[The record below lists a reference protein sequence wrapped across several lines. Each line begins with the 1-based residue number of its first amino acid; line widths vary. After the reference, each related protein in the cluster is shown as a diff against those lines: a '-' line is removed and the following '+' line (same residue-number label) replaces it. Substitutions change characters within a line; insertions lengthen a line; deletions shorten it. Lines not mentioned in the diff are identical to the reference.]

1 MGLLLQGNI
10 PCQPLPKLSK
20 QARNPTRS
28 EAHPPRPRCIA
39 PQTSPAP
46 VKVKERARKWLRDA
60 AWELQDEILG
70 GEVSCDLSR
79 KELGYVKTLGLAGGA
94 QLELTARCD
103 YRPLLQ
109 GQAPSPFI
117 GVAMQSSTDTGPGNL
132 HSRLAQ
138 DSSGHILDLETQI
151 PITRSLKLEA
161 CGTARIP
168 LPAAQYS
175 SASGDVALELQ
186 EPFHLHLAELNAV
199 MYV

>member
-1 MGLLLQGNI
+1 MPPLAPRPTPARPRYPPHCAPALQS
-10 PCQPLPKLSK
+10 PPPVTK
-20 QARNPTRS
+20 QA
-28 EAHPPRPRCIA
+28 
-39 PQTSPAP
+39 
-46 VKVKERARKWLRDA
+46 KEHARKWLRDA
-60 AWELQDEILG
+60 AWGLQDEILG

-79 KELGYVKTLGLAGGA
+79 KELGYMKTLGLAGGA

-103 YRPLLQ
+103 YRPLLR

-117 GVAMQSSTDTGPGNL
+117 GVAMQSSADTGPGNL

-175 SASGDVALELQ
+175 SSSGDVALELQ

-199 MYV
+199 VYV